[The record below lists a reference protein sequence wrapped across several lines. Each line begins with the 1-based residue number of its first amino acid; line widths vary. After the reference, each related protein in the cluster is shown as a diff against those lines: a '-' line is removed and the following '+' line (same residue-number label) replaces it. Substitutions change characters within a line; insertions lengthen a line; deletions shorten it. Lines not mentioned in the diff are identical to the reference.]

1 MPTFTFYGTKA
12 EIPSDSYLQLKSVQ
26 PNVQATEFVALS
38 VRSGD
43 SKAETIET
51 ADDDLVVMQL
61 SNDVEWHYR
70 ADDFEAFLK
79 TKPGT
84 NRGGKK
90 GELEVHLDAEKHLI
104 LADEVHFTNLI
115 SNLLDNAVKYSK
127 DNLCI
132 KMSTQTAG
140 NHLKIKI
147 EDNGIGM
154 NKETLNKIF
163 EKFYRAHI
171 NS

>member
-43 SKAETIET
+43 TKAETIET

-79 TKPGT
+79 TKPT
-84 NRGGKK
+84 VY
-90 GELEVHLDAEKHLI
+90 L
-104 LADEVHFTNLI
+104 
-115 SNLLDNAVKYSK
+115 
-127 DNLCI
+127 
-132 KMSTQTAG
+132 
-140 NHLKIKI
+140 
-147 EDNGIGM
+147 
-154 NKETLNKIF
+154 
-163 EKFYRAHI
+163 
-171 NS
+171 